1 MIRCLANYKVKIE
14 FSKRPKDFNAGK
26 IQQYEEFRKGIT
38 RIYQHQPSYFESE
51 SLNSDVSSDELKI
64 QKDLIKKGYQRVHE
78 KIKELRENFK
88 NILAA
93 RRSGGVKISDR
104 YYEDSLRI
112 WVGPPCVQALPF
124 SASLAI

>member
-26 IQQYEEFRKGIT
+26 VQQYEEFRKGIT

-64 QKDLIKKGYQRVHE
+64 QKDLIKKGYQRVPE

-88 NILAA
+88 NILAG

>member
-26 IQQYEEFRKGIT
+26 VQQYEEFRKGIT

-88 NILAA
+88 NILAG
-93 RRSGGVKISDR
+93 RRSGGAKISDR
-104 YYEDSLRI
+104 YYEDLLRI
-112 WVGPPCVQALPF
+112 WVGSPCAEALPF

>member
-26 IQQYEEFRKGIT
+26 IQQYEEFRKGIAH
-38 RIYQHQPSYFESE
+38 IYQHQPSYFESE

-78 KIKELRENFK
+78 KIKEFRQNFQ
-88 NILAA
+88 NILAG
-93 RRSGGVKISDR
+93 RRSGGVKISD
-104 YYEDSLRI
+104 
-112 WVGPPCVQALPF
+112 
-124 SASLAI
+124 

>member
-26 IQQYEEFRKGIT
+26 VQQYEEFRKGIT

-88 NILAA
+88 NILAG
-93 RRSGGVKISDR
+93 RRSGGAKINDR
-104 YYEDSLRI
+104 YYEDLLRI
-112 WVGPPCVQALPF
+112 WVGSPCVEALPF

>member
-1 MIRCLANYKVKIE
+1 ME

-26 IQQYEEFRKGIT
+26 VQQYEEFRKGIT

-78 KIKELRENFK
+78 KIKEFRQNFQ
-88 NILAA
+88 NILAG

-104 YYEDSLRI
+104 YYEDLLRI
-112 WVGPPCVQALPF
+112 WGGSPYVEALPF
-124 SASLAI
+124 VHH